1 MRSARVSPISFSNEN
16 EIEWE
21 VFSPIF
27 PFLHFQFSALSFRVF
42 CLSWVLI
49 ECDGLNWRSVAA
61 VQKQSGLHWLSNQV
75 VDEFT
80 IWYACQIYSIYDTIR
95 CVCLRL
101 KPHRNDESLSIWQ
114 KFHVW
119 FCDFL
124 FDMKLR
130 KLFKVF
136 TMYPSLSL
144 SLSLSLSIC
153 LLIHMYIQV

>member
-1 MRSARVSPISFSNEN
+1 M
-16 EIEWE
+16 
-21 VFSPIF
+21 
-27 PFLHFQFSALSFRVF
+27 
-42 CLSWVLI
+42 
-49 ECDGLNWRSVAA
+49 
-61 VQKQSGLHWLSNQV
+61 
-75 VDEFT
+75 
-80 IWYACQIYSIYDTIR
+80 

-136 TMYPSLSL
+136 TMYPSLYL

-153 LLIHMYIQV
+153 LLIHMYVYTSVIYAGKQVVIAIKFAFGFFWLKLISRVP